1 MKTETKEDMM
11 IAGTKADKSMMMTG
25 TKEDNN
31 MMIAGNNML
40 AKGPRTIASLYQM
53 CKDDILVQ

>member
-1 MKTETKEDMM
+1 M
-11 IAGTKADKSMMMTG
+11 IATRQHDDTRDHNNIITTG
-25 TKEDNN
+25 TKED

-40 AKGPRTIASLYQM
+40 AKGPRTIASLYPM